1 VNEMPKRTA
10 TQKSIDNINSYIN
23 KVGSFFGVNSPE
35 YRNITNKLTPFE
47 TYENKKGFTVIA
59 NNKAN
64 RKLHQKIRA
73 LNNSKPS
80 FARQKRRY
88 QKEVDR
94 LRKEFEPEIEEPNI
108 EEPNIE
114 EPNIENSS
122 GGGGGGAPAI
132 DFDTWFNNWRQTWSD
147 SEQYEVAELAN
158 QLGVPFDYN
167 QWYTDYAYREQ
178 MRHDLY
184 NAWLGDITNEVN
196 DTDTVNG
203 YTVDSDSGEMFDYT
217 NDDIDGGNIYD

>member
-1 VNEMPKRTA
+1 MAKKRTA
-10 TQKSIDNINSYIN
+10 TQKNIDNINSYIN

-35 YRNITNKLTPFE
+35 YRSITNKLTPFE

-88 QKEVDR
+88 EKEVDR
-94 LRKEFEPEIEEPNI
+94 LKKKSKPQT
-108 EEPNIE
+108 
-114 EPNIENSS
+114 
-122 GGGGGGAPAI
+122 
-132 DFDTWFNNWRQTWSD
+132 DFDTWFNSWRQTWND
-147 SEQYEVAELAN
+147 AEQYEVAELAH
-158 QLGVPFDYN
+158 QLGVPFNVDT
-167 QWYTDYAYREQ
+167 WYVDYAYREQ
-178 MRHDLY
+178 IRYDLY
-184 NAWLGDITNEVN
+184 NAWISDIVNEIN
-196 DTDTVNG
+196 DTDTVDE
-203 YTVDSDSGEMFDYT
+203 YTVDLDSGEMFDYS

>member
-1 VNEMPKRTA
+1 MPKRTA
-10 TQKSIDNINSYIN
+10 TQKNIDNINSYIN
-23 KVGSFFGVNSPE
+23 KVGSFFGKNSPE
-35 YRNITNKLTPFE
+35 YRKITNKLTPFE

-73 LNNSKPS
+73 LNSSKPS

-108 EEPNIE
+108 EEPY
-114 EPNIENSS
+114 IENAS
-122 GGGGGGAPAI
+122 GGGASARD
-132 DFDTWFNNWRQTWSD
+132 DFDTWFNNWRQTWND
-147 SEQYEVAELAN
+147 KEQYEVSDLARDFK
-158 QLGVPFDYN
+158 VPFNYN
-167 QWYTDYAYREQ
+167 QWYVDYEYREQ

-184 NAWLGDITNEVN
+184 KAWLGDIVNEVN
-196 DTDTVNG
+196 DTDTVDE
-203 YTVDSDSGEMFDYT
+203 YTADLDSGEMFDYN
-217 NDDIDGGNIYD
+217 NDNIDGGNIYD

>member
-1 VNEMPKRTA
+1 MPKRTA

-73 LNNSKPS
+73 LNKSKPS

-88 QKEVDR
+88 QKEVDS
-94 LRKEFEPEIEEPNI
+94 LRKEFEPNI
-108 EEPNIE
+108 EEPQIE
-114 EPNIENSS
+114 DISGG
-122 GGGGGGAPAI
+122 GGGGGGAPAS
-132 DFDTWFNNWRQTWSD
+132 DFDTWFSNWRQTWND
-147 SEQYEVAELAN
+147 KEQYEVSDLARDFN
-158 QLGVPFDYN
+158 VPFDYN
-167 QWYTDYAYREQ
+167 QWYVDYGYREQ

-184 NAWLGDITNEVN
+184 KAWLGDIVNEVN
-196 DTDTVNG
+196 DTDTVDE
-203 YTVDSDSGEMFDYT
+203 YTADLDSGEMFDYS
-217 NDDIDGGNIYD
+217 NNDIDGGNIYD

>member
-1 VNEMPKRTA
+1 MSKRTA
-10 TQKSIDNINSYIN
+10 TQKNIDNINSYIN
-23 KVGSFFGVNSPE
+23 KVGSFFGKNSPE
-35 YRNITNKLTPFE
+35 YRNITNKLTAFE

-73 LNNSKPS
+73 LNSNKPS

-108 EEPNIE
+108 EGPNIE
-114 EPNIENSS
+114 DIS
-122 GGGGGGAPAI
+122 GGGGAPAI
-132 DFDTWFNNWRQTWSD
+132 DFDTWFNNWRQTWND
-147 SEQYEVAELAN
+147 AEQYEVAELAN

-167 QWYTDYAYREQ
+167 EWYSDYGYREQ

-184 NAWLGDITNEVN
+184 NAWLGDIANEVN

-203 YTVDSDSGEMFDYT
+203 YTVDSDSGEMFDYN

>member
-1 VNEMPKRTA
+1 MSKRTA
-10 TQKSIDNINSYIN
+10 TQKHIDNINSYIN

-73 LNNSKPS
+73 LNKNKPS

-108 EEPNIE
+108 EEPY
-114 EPNIENSS
+114 IENVSGGG

-132 DFDTWFNNWRQTWSD
+132 DFDTWFNNWRQTWND
-147 SEQYEVAELAN
+147 AEQYEVADLAHD
-158 QLGVPFDYN
+158 LGIPFDYN
-167 QWYTDYAYREQ
+167 QWYADYAYREQ

-184 NAWLGDITNEVN
+184 NAWLGDIANEVN
-196 DTDTVNG
+196 GTDTVNG
-203 YTVDSDSGEMFDYT
+203 YTVDSDSGEMFDYS

>member
-1 VNEMPKRTA
+1 MSKRTA

-23 KVGSFFGVNSPE
+23 KVGAFFGVNSPE
-35 YRNITNKLTPFE
+35 YRNITNKLAPFE

-73 LNNSKPS
+73 LNKNKPS

-114 EPNIENSS
+114 DIS
-122 GGGGGGAPAI
+122 GGGGGAPAI
-132 DFDTWFNNWRQTWSD
+132 DFDTWYNNWRQTWND
-147 SEQYEVAELAN
+147 AEQYEVAEMAN

-167 QWYTDYAYREQ
+167 QWYADYAYREQ

-184 NAWLGDITNEVN
+184 NAWLGDIANEVN
-196 DTDTVNG
+196 DTDTVNEF
-203 YTVDSDSGEMFDYT
+203 TVDSDSGEMFDYD

>member
-1 VNEMPKRTA
+1 MPKRTA

-23 KVGSFFGVNSPE
+23 KVGSFFGKNSPE

-73 LNNSKPS
+73 LNSSKPS

-94 LRKEFEPEIEEPNI
+94 LRKEFEPQIEEPNI
-108 EEPNIE
+108 EDI
-114 EPNIENSS
+114 S
-122 GGGGGGAPAI
+122 GGGGGAPAI
-132 DFDTWFNNWRQTWSD
+132 DFDTWFSNWRQTWND
-147 SEQYEVAELAN
+147 AEQYEVADLAMD
-158 QLGVPFDYN
+158 LHVPFNYN
-167 QWYTDYAYREQ
+167 QWYADYAYREQ
-178 MRHDLY
+178 IRHDLY
-184 NAWLGDITNEVN
+184 NAWLGDIADEVN
-196 DTDTVNG
+196 DTDTANEF
-203 YTVDSDSGEMFDYT
+203 TVDSDSGEMFDYS

>member
-1 VNEMPKRTA
+1 MPKRTA

-23 KVGSFFGVNSPE
+23 KVGSFFGKNSPE

-73 LNNSKPS
+73 LNSSKPS

-94 LRKEFEPEIEEPNI
+94 LRKEFEPQIEEPNI
-108 EEPNIE
+108 EDI
-114 EPNIENSS
+114 SGGGGG

-132 DFDTWFNNWRQTWSD
+132 DFDTWFNNWRQTWND
-147 SEQYEVAELAN
+147 AEQYEVSELAN

-167 QWYTDYAYREQ
+167 QWYADYEYREQ
-178 MRHDLY
+178 IRHDLY
-184 NAWLGDITNEVN
+184 NAWSGDISNEVN

-203 YTVDSDSGEMFDYT
+203 FTVDSDSGEMFDYD

>member
-1 VNEMPKRTA
+1 MPKRTA
-10 TQKSIDNINSYIN
+10 TQKSIDNINNYIN

-73 LNNSKPS
+73 LNKSKPS

-88 QKEVDR
+88 QKIIDDLKNGGVDTPDIDR
-94 LRKEFEPEIEEPNI
+94 PET
-108 EEPNIE
+108 
-114 EPNIENSS
+114 
-122 GGGGGGAPAI
+122 GGIGAP
-132 DFDTWFNNWRQTWSD
+132 DTPDMDRPVISFEDWFNGWRQTWND
-147 SEQYEVAELAN
+147 AEQYEVAELAN

-167 QWYTDYAYREQ
+167 EWYADYGYREQ
-178 MRHDLY
+178 IRHDLY
-184 NAWLGDITNEVN
+184 NAWLDDIVNEIN
-196 DTDTVNG
+196 DTDTVDEF
-203 YTVDSDSGEMFDYT
+203 TVDSDSGEMFDYN

>member
-1 VNEMPKRTA
+1 MPKRTA

-23 KVGSFFGVNSPE
+23 KVGSFFGKNSPE
-35 YRNITNKLTPFE
+35 YRNITNKLTSFE

-73 LNNSKPS
+73 LNSSKPS

-94 LRKEFEPEIEEPNI
+94 LQKEFEPQIEEPNI
-108 EEPNIE
+108 EDI
-114 EPNIENSS
+114 S
-122 GGGGGGAPAI
+122 GGLGGGAPSI
-132 DFDTWFNNWRQTWSD
+132 DFDTWFSNWRQTWSD
-147 SEQYEVAELAN
+147 AEQYEVAEMAD
-158 QLGVPFDYN
+158 QLGVLFDYN
-167 QWYTDYAYREQ
+167 QWYTDYAYRDQ
-178 MRHDLY
+178 LRHDLY

-203 YTVDSDSGEMFDYT
+203 YTVDSDSGEMFDYS
-217 NDDIDGGNIYD
+217 NDDIDGG

>member
-1 VNEMPKRTA
+1 MPKRTA

-23 KVGSFFGVNSPE
+23 KVGSFFGKNSPE

-47 TYENKKGFTVIA
+47 TYESKKGFTVIA

-73 LNNSKPS
+73 LNKNKPS

-94 LRKEFEPEIEEPNI
+94 LRKEFEPQIEEP
-108 EEPNIE
+108 E
-114 EPNIENSS
+114 IENAS

-132 DFDTWFNNWRQTWSD
+132 DFDTWFNNWRQTWND
-147 SEQYEVAELAN
+147 AEQYEIAELAS
-158 QLGVPFDYN
+158 QLSVLFDYD
-167 QWYTDYAYREQ
+167 QWYADYAYREQ

-196 DTDTVNG
+196 GIDTVNG
-203 YTVDSDSGEMFDYT
+203 YTVDSDSGEMFDYN

>member
-1 VNEMPKRTA
+1 MPKRTA
-10 TQKSIDNINSYIN
+10 TQKNIDNINSYIN
-23 KVGSFFGVNSPE
+23 KVGSFFGKNSPE

-64 RKLHQKIRA
+64 RKLLQKIRA
-73 LNNSKPS
+73 LNSSKPS

-94 LRKEFEPEIEEPNI
+94 LRKEFESNI

-114 EPNIENSS
+114 DIS
-122 GGGGGGAPAI
+122 GGGGGGGASAI

-147 SEQYEVAELAN
+147 AEQYEVSDLARD
-158 QLGVPFDYN
+158 LGVPFDYN
-167 QWYTDYAYREQ
+167 QWYVDYGYREQ
-178 MRHDLY
+178 MRHELY

-196 DTDTVNG
+196 NTDTVDG
-203 YTVDSDSGEMFDYT
+203 YTVDSDSGEMFDYN

>member
-1 VNEMPKRTA
+1 MSKRTA

-23 KVGSFFGVNSPE
+23 KVGSFFGKNSPE

-94 LRKEFEPEIEEPNI
+94 LRKDFEPHIEEPNI
-108 EEPNIE
+108 EDI
-114 EPNIENSS
+114 S
-122 GGGGGGAPAI
+122 GGSGGGAPAI
-132 DFDTWFNNWRQTWSD
+132 DFDTWFNNWRQTWND
-147 SEQYEVAELAN
+147 AEQYEVADLAHD
-158 QLGVPFDYN
+158 LSVPFDYN
-167 QWYTDYAYREQ
+167 QWYVDYAYREQ

-184 NAWLGDITNEVN
+184 NAWLGDIANEVN
-196 DTDTVNG
+196 DTETVNEF
-203 YTVDSDSGEMFDYT
+203 TVDNDSGEMFDYN

>member
-1 VNEMPKRTA
+1 MPKRTA

-23 KVGSFFGVNSPE
+23 KVGSFFGKNSPE

-73 LNNSKPS
+73 LNKSKPS

-94 LRKEFEPEIEEPNI
+94 LRKEFEPNI

-114 EPNIENSS
+114 DISGGGG

-132 DFDTWFNNWRQTWSD
+132 DFDTWFSNWRQTWND
-147 SEQYEVAELAN
+147 AEQYEVAETAN

-203 YTVDSDSGEMFDYT
+203 YTVDSDSGEMFDYS

>member
-1 VNEMPKRTA
+1 MPKRTA
-10 TQKSIDNINSYIN
+10 TQKNIDNINSYIN
-23 KVGSFFGVNSPE
+23 KVGSFFGKNSPE

-73 LNNSKPS
+73 LNNNKPS

-94 LRKEFEPEIEEPNI
+94 LRKEFEPQIEEPQI
-108 EEPNIE
+108 EDI
-114 EPNIENSS
+114 S
-122 GGGGGGAPAI
+122 GGGSGGSGGGAPAI
-132 DFDTWFNNWRQTWSD
+132 DFDTWFSNWRQTWGD
-147 SEQYEVAELAN
+147 AEQYEVAELAN

-167 QWYTDYAYREQ
+167 QWYADYAYREQ

-184 NAWLGDITNEVN
+184 NAWLGDIANEVN
-196 DTDTVNG
+196 DTDTVDEF
-203 YTVDSDSGEMFDYT
+203 TVDSDSGEMFDYN

>member
-1 VNEMPKRTA
+1 MPKRTA
-10 TQKSIDNINSYIN
+10 TQKNIDNINSYIN
-23 KVGSFFGVNSPE
+23 KVGSFFGKNSPE

-64 RKLHQKIRA
+64 HKLHQKIRA
-73 LNNSKPS
+73 LNSSKPS

-94 LRKEFEPEIEEPNI
+94 LRKEFEPQIEEPNI
-108 EEPNIE
+108 EDI
-114 EPNIENSS
+114 SGF
-122 GGGGGGAPAI
+122 GGGSGGAPAI

-147 SEQYEVAELAN
+147 AEQYEVAEMAN

-167 QWYTDYAYREQ
+167 QWYADYAYREQ

-184 NAWLGDITNEVN
+184 NAWLGDIANEVN
-196 DTDTVNG
+196 GNDTVNG
-203 YTVDSDSGEMFDYT
+203 FTVDSDSGEMFDYS

>member
-1 VNEMPKRTA
+1 MPKRTA
-10 TQKSIDNINSYIN
+10 TQKNIDNINSYIN
-23 KVGSFFGVNSPE
+23 KVGSFFGKNSPE

-73 LNNSKPS
+73 LNSSKPS

-94 LRKEFEPEIEEPNI
+94 LRKEFEPEIEEPEI
-108 EEPNIE
+108 EEPE
-114 EPNIENSS
+114 IENAS
-122 GGGGGGAPAI
+122 GGGAPVI
-132 DFDTWFNNWRQTWSD
+132 DFDTWFSNWRQTWYD
-147 SEQYEVAELAN
+147 KEQYMVAELAE
-158 QLGVPFDYN
+158 QLGVPFDVDT
-167 QWYTDYAYREQ
+167 WYVDYAYREQ
-178 MRHDLY
+178 IRHDLY
-184 NAWLGDITNEVN
+184 NAWIGDIVNEVN
-196 DTDTVNG
+196 DTDTVDEF
-203 YTVDSDSGEMFDYT
+203 TVDSDSGEMFDYS